1 MDKPEDTDVQ
11 ITKEVFHVKYKPP
24 QYIDL
29 TTDETDIT
37 HISETDVTHISE
49 TQIPPK
55 EDITVISS
63 DDYESDSDTLS
74 LKSNTSGESG
84 KILS

>member
-29 TTDETDIT
+29 ITD
-37 HISETDVTHISE
+37 ETDVTHISE

-84 KILS
+84 NILS

>member
-29 TTDETDIT
+29 TTD
-37 HISETDVTHISE
+37 ETDVTHISE

-74 LKSNTSGESG
+74 LKSNTSEESG
-84 KILS
+84 NILS

>member
-29 TTDETDIT
+29 TTD
-37 HISETDVTHISE
+37 ETDVTHISE

>member
-1 MDKPEDTDVQ
+1 M
-11 ITKEVFHVKYKPP
+11 F
-24 QYIDL
+24 
-29 TTDETDIT
+29 
-37 HISETDVTHISE
+37 THISE